1 MAFTCTPN
9 LLTHG
14 PLATNEAGGVT
25 KSHTSSYLIEGTA
38 SDFGTEAT
46 APLKPL
52 HSIISGL
59 PQPGQG
65 MDVLYTGGTSRLFV
79 VNRTCRMETPTLAIV
94 DVTWQ
99 QFETRLNTPDGI
111 GTSHDVG
118 TKTVTTSTDR
128 AGQPIEVAFGANK
141 QVASIT
147 VMDPEPVYSVELVID
162 VAADTDP
169 HVVSDYYVGK
179 VNSSTWRGYIENSWL
194 CTAATPR
201 VLNPYQVPWGFRRYV
216 YSFRFV
222 ASTYGQ
228 GWNPKVEWID
238 ANSRRPPDGLEDDV
252 GRKLVTWYEA
262 VDFNQEPQNIA
273 AGL

>member
-14 PLATNEAGGVT
+14 PLATNEVGGVT

-38 SDFGTEAT
+38 ADFGTEST

-52 HSIISGL
+52 ASLISGL
-59 PQPGQG
+59 PGSG
-65 MDVLYTGGTSRLFV
+65 ASMDVISTGGTSKLFV

-118 TKTVTTSTDR
+118 TKTVPTSTDR

-147 VMDPEPVYSVELVID
+147 VMDPEPVYSIELVGD
-162 VAADTDP
+162 VPAGSDP
-169 HVVSDYYVGK
+169 QVVSNYYVGK

-201 VLNPYQVPWGFRRYV
+201 VLNPYEMPWGYRRYV

-228 GWNPKVEWID
+228 GWNPTVEWID
-238 ANSRRPPDGLEDDV
+238 ANSRRPPDGLEEDV

>member
-1 MAFTCTPN
+1 M
-9 LLTHG
+9 
-14 PLATNEAGGVT
+14 T

-38 SDFGTEAT
+38 DDFGTEAT

-52 HSIISGL
+52 NSIISGL
-59 PQPGQG
+59 PGSG
-65 MDVLYTGGTSRLFV
+65 ASMDVIATGGTSRLFV

-147 VMDPEPVYSVELVID
+147 VMDPEPVYSIELVVD
-162 VAADTDP
+162 VPAGSDP
-169 HVVSDYYVGK
+169 QVVSNYYVGK

-201 VLNPYQVPWGFRRYV
+201 VLNPYEMPWGYRRYV

-238 ANSRRPPDGLEDDV
+238 ANSRRPPDGLEAAV
-252 GRKLVTWYEA
+252 GRKLGTWYEA
-262 VDFNQEPQNIA
+262 GDFNQEPQTIA